1 MYSASIFSE
10 AGVEAEGVG
19 SLMLRNG
26 MIVAAM
32 RFIVCGEVLERM
44 RRIRWIDFSQDENS
58 LNKFEV
64 NKESAGYE
72 RSKISLTSQLL
83 LLRRALISTTQ
94 LTEREKRDK

>member
-44 RRIRWIDFSQDENS
+44 RRIR
-58 LNKFEV
+58 
-64 NKESAGYE
+64 
-72 RSKISLTSQLL
+72 
-83 LLRRALISTTQ
+83 
-94 LTEREKRDK
+94 

>member
-1 MYSASIFSE
+1 MLIGPKFWNSALAFWYRVSIACRYVVDLGVRETWCMYSASIFSE

-44 RRIRWIDFSQDENS
+44 RRIR
-58 LNKFEV
+58 
-64 NKESAGYE
+64 
-72 RSKISLTSQLL
+72 
-83 LLRRALISTTQ
+83 
-94 LTEREKRDK
+94 